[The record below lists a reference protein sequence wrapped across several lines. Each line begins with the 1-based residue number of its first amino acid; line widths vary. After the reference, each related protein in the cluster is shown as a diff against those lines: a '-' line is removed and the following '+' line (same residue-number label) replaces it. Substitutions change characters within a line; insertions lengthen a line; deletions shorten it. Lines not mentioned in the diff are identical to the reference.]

1 LTPWRMRFQ
10 EPQFSDQSGPA
21 EFAHGHAA
29 FFEDPLSIPSADTMA
44 QSAASKAQTSVN
56 ECGR

>member
-1 LTPWRMRFQ
+1 MRFQ